1 MALLLAAALL
11 AVSGCA
17 GLGEQSGTV
26 ALTPAADRAPA
37 PAVTAPALDGGR
49 PITLAAFRGRPVLL
63 NFWASWC
70 EPCQKEMPALVTFSK
85 EHPGMSVVGLAV
97 NDRPAYS
104 RRFAK
109 KVGADFPLGI
119 DRDADVAAKFDASIG
134 LPMTVIIDQ
143 EGRIATTIYG
153 PVSRTALE
161 GYAEQLG
168 V

>member
-1 MALLLAAALL
+1 
-11 AVSGCA
+11 
-17 GLGEQSGTV
+17 
-26 ALTPAADRAPA
+26 
-37 PAVTAPALDGGR
+37 
-49 PITLAAFRGRPVLL
+49 
-63 NFWASWC
+63 
-70 EPCQKEMPALVTFSK
+70 
-85 EHPGMSVVGLAV
+85 MSVVGLAV

-119 DRDADVAAKFDASIG
+119 DRDADVAAKFDATIG
-134 LPMTVIIDQ
+134 LPMSVIIDQ

-161 GYAEQLG
+161 GYADQLG